1 MARDPIKNARNQ
13 IKYWQKMLTKLESEA
28 NLNSLDRAQ
37 SLERSS
43 IKESEKEEREKVPPH
58 PSIERNEEKEKE
70 SRRPD
75 NARAREENYVLVFPK
90 RATAVDIP
98 PDDMLTPLEPGL
110 FQIEK
115 PPSFFDLFRW
125 VRKRLRLSHSRD
137 KDVIDWWNA
146 LCDSNWFDG
155 KGNKIKNWP
164 LHLRTWLNRSPEFE
178 RKRNPPKRQSS
189 DINSGLRLRGG
200 TLSPKILEKLKELEN
215 GIE

>member
-1 MARDPIKNARNQ
+1 MARDPIKYAR
-13 IKYWQKMLTKLESEA
+13 KMLRHWQREVDKLENGVNQGV
-28 NLNSLDRAQ
+28 NL
-37 SLERSS
+37 
-43 IKESEKEEREKVPPH
+43 KESEKEGKRDLPPK
-58 PSIERNEEKEKE
+58 PPIERNEEKEKE

-75 NARAREENYVLVFPK
+75 NARAREEDFVLVFPK

-110 FQIEK
+110 FPISK

-125 VRKRLRLSHSRD
+125 VRNRLRLSHSRD

-178 RKRNPPKRQSS
+178 RKRNPPQRQSS
-189 DINSGLRLRGG
+189 NTNNINSGLRLRGG